1 MRNSVRI
8 VIAILLSLAVIGAVT
23 VLAFTNLFSLI
34 ESGIYYPNLKAEAEK
49 EVLDLDIRKIQN
61 QTEVFLN
68 DIRENLEKL
77 YQLKRTLG
85 NKIVLA
91 EEMIANTREEAEIKA
106 DLYRERRLP
115 NRDYLAA
122 LEAMEQAEVFAK
134 ELRYR
139 LEQVNIRINTLIGRE
154 ES

>member
-1 MRNSVRI
+1 
-8 VIAILLSLAVIGAVT
+8 
-23 VLAFTNLFSLI
+23 
-34 ESGIYYPNLKAEAEK
+34 
-49 EVLDLDIRKIQN
+49 VLDLDIQKIRN
-61 QTEVFLN
+61 QSELFLN

-77 YQLKRTLG
+77 YQLKRTLE
-85 NKIVLA
+85 NKIALA
-91 EEMIANTREEAEIKA
+91 EEMIENTREEAGIKA

-122 LEAMEQAEVFAK
+122 LEALEQAEVFEE
-134 ELRYR
+134 ELRCR